1 MKNVAL
7 GIVMMFAVAAAVTW
21 AGYWFELLWPI
32 YLPAAVF
39 ALYHLEKSLSS
50 RKLDMHI
57 RRAVAPFTRV

>member
-7 GIVMMFAVAAAVTW
+7 GILMLFAVVAVATW

-39 ALYHLEKSLSS
+39 ALWQLERSLSS
-50 RKLDMHI
+50 RQLDMHI
-57 RRAVAPFTRV
+57 RRAAAPFQRV